1 MTALQLQTKVPSN
14 GELFLVLPVEMRGK
28 TIEVRLTPKVDS
40 VGSDNQASEKQTEES
55 VLALRRL
62 RGMLKGNIDLSDLR
76 EIDVEVSASAKK
88 KDKPP
93 KLSTKEKEEYVARMN
108 SFRGT
113 LRNVDYSDLREETDR
128 EL

>member
-28 TIEVRLTPKVDS
+28 TIEVSLTPKMDS
-40 VGSDNQASEKQTEES
+40 VGSDNQASEKQAEES

-76 EIDVEVSASAKK
+76 D
-88 KDKPP
+88 
-93 KLSTKEKEEYVARMN
+93 
-108 SFRGT
+108 
-113 LRNVDYSDLREETDR
+113 ETDR
-128 EL
+128 EI